1 MSKKKIAFT
10 ILEVL
15 FVAVIPLALVII
27 NYSSWGTEANT
38 FKIAFTGILLLFFV
52 FYIIKK
58 IILNTYIERA
68 RAMLTQ
74 HKADMKIETDASKKE
89 KLLQAIKRGQM
100 FETIITYIF
109 PFLLLAGLYVL
120 AQALETAAVQLSGTI
135 GFISVSIVIG
145 FLFSMLAAR
154 EVN

>member
-1 MSKKKIAFT
+1 MSKKKLAFT
-10 ILEVL
+10 IFEVL
-15 FVAVIPLALVII
+15 FVAVIPLALVIT

-74 HKADMKIETDASKKE
+74 HKADMKVETDASKKE
-89 KLLQAIKRGQM
+89 KLMQAIKRGQA

-109 PFLLLAGLYVL
+109 PFLLLGGLYVL
-120 AQALETAAVQLSGTI
+120 SQALETAAVQLSGTI
-135 GFISVSIVIG
+135 GLISASVVIG